1 MTNEQETEKEL
12 TKEERT
18 RILEEELYFILLE
31 DAINGELGMRDM

>member
-1 MTNEQETEKEL
+1 MNEPKTEKEL

-31 DAINGELGMRDM
+31 DSINEELGMRDM

>member
-1 MTNEQETEKEL
+1 MTNEKETEKEL

-18 RILEEELYFILLE
+18 RILEEELHFILLE